1 LSHVATMVL
10 SLHDRVYIRSG
21 KYQGRTGVIR
31 DIVNRGAPLY
41 RLAMDTETNDLYSIL
56 QSEVVGTVV
65 AASLTHDVTTN
76 LMEPGPWRF
85 GGRNSTRVLVE
96 LLARS
101 IIEDEEYTNGE
112 WLAILNTRLFQM
124 NAE

>member
-1 LSHVATMVL
+1 MVL

-41 RLAMDTETNDLYSIL
+41 RLAMDTKTNDLYSIL

-76 LMEPGPWRF
+76 LMEPGPWKF
-85 GGRNSTRVLVE
+85 GG
-96 LLARS
+96 
-101 IIEDEEYTNGE
+101 
-112 WLAILNTRLFQM
+112 
-124 NAE
+124 